1 MVESFD
7 VIVVGGGPGGSACA
21 TFLGKAGK
29 KVLLL
34 EKARFPRDKTCGDAI
49 SGKSMRV
56 LRELGLTMEIERNPH
71 AVIRGVIFSSP
82 NGKTVHIPFPQK
94 PDQSAPGYCCRREVF
109 DNIVFQN
116 AKKFADVREKI
127 MVTDVIRE
135 NGFVVGVNA
144 KDLDGKK
151 DVEFRA
157 KVVVGADGSQS
168 VMANKLGLLDTP
180 DEHHCTALRIYY
192 QNVRDLT
199 DSIELH
205 FVDSVMP
212 GYFWIFPLENGLAN
226 VGIGMITK
234 DMKEHKTNLKQVT
247 FDAIANDPLFKK
259 RFQGAQ
265 AVGPVMGWTLPF
277 GSHHRKCFGNGFVLV
292 GDAASLIDPFTGEGI
307 GNAMTSGWIASQVI
321 ADGLKQNDVSE
332 SFLRQYDEKL
342 WSEIGAELDTS
353 YKLQRVGRFKPL
365 LNFVVGKAAK
375 SPKVR
380 ETISSML
387 GSEQAKK
394 EFTGPLFYLKLM
406 LS

>member
-1 MVESFD
+1 MVEWFD

-21 TFLGKAGK
+21 AFLGKAGK

-34 EKARFPRDKTCGDAI
+34 EKAKFPRDKTCGDAI

-82 NGKTVHIPFPQK
+82 NGNVVNIPFPEK
-94 PDQSAPGYCCRREVF
+94 ADRSAPGYCCRREVF

-116 AKKFADVREKI
+116 SKKYADVREKHV
-127 MVTDVIRE
+127 VTDVIKE
-135 NGFVVGVNA
+135 NGFVVGVKARDVDA
-144 KDLDGKK
+144 KVDH
-151 DVEFRA
+151 EFRA
-157 KVVVGADGSQS
+157 QVVVGADGSQS
-168 VMANKLGLLDTP
+168 VVANKLGLLDTP

-192 QNVRDLT
+192 KNVKNLSDA
-199 DSIELH
+199 IELH
-205 FVDSVMP
+205 FVESVMP

-234 DMKEHKTNLKQVT
+234 DMKDHQINLKQAT
-247 FDAIANDPLFKK
+247 YDAIANDPLFKN
-259 RFQGAQ
+259 RFQGAEQ
-265 AVGPVMGWTLPF
+265 VGPVMGWTLPF

-307 GNAMTSGWIASQVI
+307 GNAMMSGWIASQVLVD
-321 ADGLKQNDVSE
+321 ALKQNDVSE
-332 SFLRQYDEKL
+332 AFLKAYDEKL
-342 WSEIGAELDTS
+342 WKEIGAELDTS

-365 LNFVVGKAAK
+365 LNFVVSKAAK

-380 ETISSML
+380 DTISSML
-387 GSEQAKK
+387 GSEEAKK